1 MSDTLDWVTARLRST
16 TKNAFEELRD
26 DCQKM
31 VDVRKESLDG
41 GAPDVCGVR
50 RMLVGAVFS
59 RTSAQT
65 GQIVNKLAN

>member
-1 MSDTLDWVTARLRST
+1 MSDTLDWVKARRRST
-16 TKNAFEELRD
+16 PKNAFEELLD

-41 GAPDVCGVR
+41 GAPDVRGVR
-50 RMLVGAVFS
+50 RMPVGAVFS

-65 GQIVNKLAN
+65 GQIFKKLAN